1 MQVTF
6 CLYKVESCAALAS
19 SSSHYLSPIFALSLG
34 VLQGISNI
42 IQLTV
47 HQEKRLAVLR
57 PMMKLFD
64 SHCHLQDPRII
75 NMVLKIIKTTIETGV
90 VHFAV
95 NDILEKDWHLVK
107 EMSELYPCIVP
118 NFGLHPW
125 FITERTL
132 AWLKTLR
139 GFLEAT
145 STAVVGEIS
154 LDKDLFGRKIDFA
167 DQVSY
172 IHEGKQAKKMLK
184 SIPQDRILLEIDGP
198 NALPKLSNP
207 DSLNLIK
214 KETIFVDGI
223 SSGGIND
230 GNPYEKS
237 SEEDKGNEQLKGEEG
252 QPSLF
257 LDTEKR
263 MDQIQLI

>member
-1 MQVTF
+1 
-6 CLYKVESCAALAS
+6 
-19 SSSHYLSPIFALSLG
+19 
-34 VLQGISNI
+34 
-42 IQLTV
+42 
-47 HQEKRLAVLR
+47 
-57 PMMKLFD
+57 MMKLFD

-107 EMSELYPCIVP
+107 EMSELYP
-118 NFGLHPW
+118 F
-125 FITERTL
+125 
-132 AWLKTLR
+132 
-139 GFLEAT
+139 
-145 STAVVGEIS
+145 GEIS

-184 SIPQDRILLEIDGP
+184 SIPKDRILLEIDGP

-237 SEEDKGNEQLKGEEG
+237 SEEDKGNEQLKGSTKPIPRYREENG
-252 QPSLF
+252 SNTTNLTFAPRVSRSNMTRRATTIRLVVS
-257 LDTEKR
+257 TS
-263 MDQIQLI
+263 